1 MPGDRIP
8 HSAIAQYA
16 EMGACTIGEIHA
28 DNGVRTH
35 GPHSSRFFS

>member
-1 MPGDRIP
+1 MPP
-8 HSAIAQYA
+8 TAIAQYA

-35 GPHSSRFFS
+35 GSHSS